1 MAGIMLAG
9 SAFSTANATKVT
21 QAQFKGAITN
31 NVLSV
36 NALKGTLEKAGL
48 TWDGK
53 IELSEAVTLDAVESV
68 NAPKQY
74 VIINEKD
81 LVLTSFGAEKQTF
94 TGRIVVAD
102 ENVTIS
108 NLKVTHNV
116 PAQAWGGFLNN
127 TTITVFADK
136 AAITDNEIT
145 GTVEGSVNCVNGIV
159 VYPQTENVNYT
170 IEGNTL
176 KGFSKTVE
184 DSDNAPGGA
193 WYSSAVQVYQGAKKP
208 ANSSGD
214 GDSFPAVLQ
223 GLNGVKENSKTA
235 ILKEGAAATLAAA
248 INTKNTFDG
257 NDADVFVRVNLEGS
271 DGGAAKASTID
282 AAYVSNTTTDG
293 VKAALKDAAKA
304 KAVIN
309 FAGTAEELQKLAGDN
324 VFTGEG
330 YANAAV
336 ACSDVNVL
344 YGDAENPQNGQDA
357 IINGLPAAIAKVGDY
372 TLIESE
378 TSEYCLLI
386 LTNQNNIP
394 YVVYADADGKGSV
407 KDFGTDGKLSD
418 YATDPNALWK
428 MSKGVDVDGRIYYSF
443 KNQNDKELK
452 ANVSNATGDA
462 IWANKGKFFA
472 LNNVPYHKGVGFAI
486 NGGTLEVTTPST
498 TFGLYT
504 AGYNTLSVE
513 DLKWFEKDGF
523 SVTIKHQ
530 NDKGEFKKED
540 IAGNPF
546 VGHLKVVEYAGNNK
560 FVEATSEFEDG
571 KLVEADK
578 DFYLMNAEGKLIVAQ
593 KYASSGSN
601 SAQNTYTFT
610 TVTAQAL
617 SHDIEKKE
625 GKYFGVFQAEVSAK
639 YKTDSYKDLKVVDLL
654 SVKIGDKFAPIG
666 RLDLGTNEEPT
677 LAASFGT
684 ALKPIQVNLG
694 GKDLVVAK
702 KFLQKNFFTV
712 TKLGENGGMLAVAG
726 DKYEGGD
733 YMYNFVSK
741 VGNDLEKQFAL
752 TIEGGNYVF
761 RNRENGYAYFRIPV
775 GQLYY
780 GKEDNE
786 YLYGA
791 DTYRIEAVAEHK
803 AIDGYE
809 KLPDVKNNKFHISY
823 ASGIFGDAWFTENHE
838 GEDNHTI
845 GLSTDKDA
853 ALVFT
858 ATEFARE
865 REIKHDKTT
874 HKDTYIPTDSIY
886 VISTLGYYDGDT
898 YKTDHKDTLTVVSYS
913 FVNQYG
919 EPLVWNGNRYVSS
932 TEKSVAAD
940 KFALRKDNGKLN
952 LRPVVGE
959 WDSQGKH
966 YTSWISAGDN
976 ESYLTHQYFGTTNK
990 AYAGDAD
997 EEGILSQTY
1006 MYNRTENDLFT
1017 VEPTEKPMYRTVINP
1032 LDTISIFRNDNPKSI
1047 LFEDKGFLGM
1057 ENLAQYPSIAPAMVA
1072 DTAYVRD
1079 NTYRP
1084 QYMLVVN
1091 PDITPAG
1098 MWCEE
1103 HQSATCEH
1111 AVPTKGWVEGRY
1123 LVNLVDTAI
1132 VWDQANKHK
1141 DNNPYINTE
1150 KFYRLGFVQ
1159 AKHIEDSLII
1169 ASTNDTLMVG
1179 TEDYNQAKFA
1189 FRYVNTDAK
1198 SFRIETANYK
1208 RLPGVKEAEI
1218 DEDKELGYVKWM
1230 NGVVVV
1236 VDEIEDGDIF
1246 NMNEEEEGDP
1256 TANGTIATEG
1266 VSVVATNGAIIV
1278 KGAEGKNVVITNV
1291 LGQQI
1296 ANTVVTSSEAT
1307 IAAPAGIVVVAVEG
1321 EAAVKAIV
1329 K

>member
-1 MAGIMLAG
+1 MNKK
-9 SAFSTANATKVT
+9 FSTLVATLLVSGALFTLNAATVVT
-21 QAQFKGAITN
+21 D
-31 NVLSV
+31 
-36 NALKGTLEKAGL
+36 L
-48 TWDGK
+48 TADSYKDK
-53 IELSEAVTLDAVESV
+53 IEVVEATQTTPKMIKFTADVTLDAETFIKITDSGV
-68 NAPKQY
+68 
-74 VIINEKD
+74 VIDGQGHTLKGSI
-81 LVLTSFGAEKQTF
+81 VI
-94 TGRIVVAD
+94 TG
-102 ENVTIS
+102 ENCTVK
-108 NLKVTHNV
+108 NLKIEFENDFSATNDD
-116 PAQAWGGFLNN
+116 QLYNN
-127 TTITVFADK
+127 TTPACRGAIVVDANKATVMNNTIISSVPDDAAANSVADGIILLPKAEDASYTIAGNTIK
-136 AAITDNEIT
+136 AARVNDQGMGSIAIAVWENLKLNGDKVADGESVVELKEPVSLGVNTLT
-145 GTVEGSVNCVNGIV
+145 GSAVDYQYVKYEGWKN
-159 VYPQTENVNYT
+159 
-170 IEGNTL
+170 EGN
-176 KGFSKTVE
+176 
-184 DSDNAPGGA
+184 
-193 WYSSAVQVYQGAKKP
+193 
-208 ANSSGD
+208 
-214 GDSFPAVLQ
+214 
-223 GLNGVKENSKTA
+223 NGMPVKEA
-235 ILKEGAAATLAAA
+235 IVTPNG
-248 INTKNTFDG
+248 G
-257 NDADVFVRVNLEGS
+257 N
-271 DGGAAKASTID
+271 GG
-282 AAYVSNTTTDG
+282 
-293 VKAALKDAAKA
+293 ALKDVVKRSSAESTVEYK
-304 KAVIN
+304 
-309 FAGTAEELQKLAGDN
+309 GTVADLQKVLAETEGVN
-324 VFTGEG
+324 V
-330 YANAAV
+330 AV
-336 ACSDVNVL
+336 VCTDGNVL
-344 YGDAENPQNGQDA
+344 YGNAENPNNGKPS
-357 IINGLPAAIAKVGDY
+357 IINGTAPAAQDVYGYK
-372 TLIESE
+372 LIENPGSD
-378 TSEYCLLI
+378 YGMLI
-386 LTNQNNIP
+386 LTAGRDQYIVFQGSAGAEIKK
-394 YVVYADADGKGSV
+394 VVSESV
-407 KDFGTDGKLSD
+407 LAGHVTNPAS
-418 YATDPNALWK
+418 LWK
-428 MSKGVDVDGRIYYSF
+428 MTSGKDHDGKVWYKF
-443 KNQNDKELK
+443 ENQNGVLLK
-452 ANVSNATGDA
+452 ATGDNVDENA
-462 IWANKGKFFA
+462 KAGTFFA
-472 LNNVPYHKGVGFAI
+472 EKNTPYSKYGVVLPNIVDG
-486 NGGTLEVTTPST
+486 NKYSY
-498 TFGLYT
+498 GLYT
-504 AGYNTLSVE
+504 TGYNTLSVE

-546 VGHLKVVEYAGNNK
+546 VGHLKVVEYVGNNK

-601 SAQNTYTFT
+601 AAQNTYTFT

-639 YKTDSYKDLKVVDLL
+639 YKTDSYKDLKVIDKL
-654 SVKIGDKFAPIG
+654 SVEIGDKFAPIG

-677 LAASFGT
+677 LAASFET
-684 ALKPIQVNLG
+684 DLKPIQVNLG

-702 KFLQKNFFTV
+702 NFLKKSFFTV

-823 ASGIFGDAWFTENHE
+823 ASGIFGDAWFTENHG

-865 REIKHDKTT
+865 REIKHNETT

-898 YKTDHKDTLTVVSYS
+898 YKTDHKDTLKVVSYS

-919 EPLVWNGNRYVSS
+919 EPLIWNENRYVSS
-932 TEKSVAAD
+932 TNKNVAAD

-1150 KFYRLGFVQ
+1150 KYYRLGFVQ

-1189 FRYVNTDAK
+1189 FRYVDTDAK
-1198 SFRIETANYK
+1198 SFRIETANYET
-1208 RLPGVKEAEI
+1208 LPDATEAEI
-1218 DEDKELGYVKWM
+1218 SEDSELGYVKWM

-1236 VDEIEDGDIF
+1236 VDNIEDGDIF
-1246 NMNEEEEGDP
+1246 NMNEDEQGDP
-1256 TANGTIATEG
+1256 TANDEISASE
-1266 VSVVATNGAIIV
+1266 VSVSATNGAIIV

-1307 IAAPAGIVVVAVEG
+1307 IAAPAGMVVVSVEG